1 MLLCW
6 PCKITP
12 LYLITMIVCL
22 FWNIHGLLLNV
33 SCLLETKPV
42 FWVCPVFNGSIFAG
56 IHVYSRCTCV
66 IFSAHF
72 TYEINVFT
80 TSTVCDY
87 WGFFNQTMLSSCS
100 ELSLSVCVFEQ
111 VDFTSCTG
119 LLCALCVVVLV
130 TGIITSIVLSFH
142 YVSETIMAKFTLSV
156 IMNDFAV

>member
-1 MLLCW
+1 MPLCW

-56 IHVYSRCTCV
+56 IHVCSRYTCV
-66 IFSAHF
+66 ILSAHF

-80 TSTVCDY
+80 TSTEV
-87 WGFFNQTMLSSCS
+87 FLIKSCCQVVVK
-100 ELSLSVCVFEQ
+100 SLCVCVFEQ